1 VVFFSAFVDE
11 SGIRNPANLHNEL
24 ELLLLIVSRED
35 GFSCKELCQNT
46 SQAPDVNFLCVRV
59 RRREKP

>member
-1 VVFFSAFVDE
+1 VVLLSAFVNE
-11 SGIRNPANLHNEL
+11 SGIGNTANLHNEL

-46 SQAPDVNFLCVRV
+46 SQAPDVNFLSVRV
-59 RRREKP
+59 WRREKP